1 MKERCQ
7 CGKPDFIAAEEM
19 PDTSPDNM
27 EGFDYPKYI
36 VDLGEPTLH
45 FKSADRH
52 CEKCGAALCAEC
64 ATTIEHEEESQ
75 FYKGLMVIVNQ
86 VVCRTC
92 AEIANE

>member
-64 ATTIEHEEESQ
+64 EIKSTWGMEEWELR
-75 FYKGLMVIVNQ
+75 FPHYTPL
-86 VVCRTC
+86 CRTC